1 MKKDRGKKRIKRLL
15 TLIIILLLFVS
26 INLNW
31 NLMIVNKDLHNQ
43 TNQRIQ
49 HLEQKLTVLD
59 SRYAN
64 VFSYQHERIK
74 EIANQPT
81 PSVVYI
87 DEVETH
93 KVVETQP
100 KQQPKEIHTVVNE
113 ALNPA
118 TWITTVLTGIKLTG
132 EKVWTYVAN

>member
-1 MKKDRGKKRIKRLL
+1 
-15 TLIIILLLFVS
+15 
-26 INLNW
+26 
-31 NLMIVNKDLHNQ
+31 MIVNKDLHNQ